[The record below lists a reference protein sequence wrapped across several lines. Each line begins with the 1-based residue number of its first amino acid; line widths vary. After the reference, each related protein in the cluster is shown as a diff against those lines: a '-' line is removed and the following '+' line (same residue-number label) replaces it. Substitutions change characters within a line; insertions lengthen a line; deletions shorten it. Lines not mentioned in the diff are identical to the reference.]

1 MMNLI
6 IHHWDT
12 DGIASAVILSKQLG
26 ESFSYFTPPPGNYFL
41 SEYDREE
48 IKKRRAEKIYLVDM
62 SLPEDDLKFLNSI
75 SDFQVYDHHSGRL
88 IEDVKIKNP
97 ILLGAK
103 STEYPSCTT
112 VLKEEFGLKEDILIW
127 SGVWGDIGFKLKEDD
142 SIFVNL
148 KNFLNENNID
158 FDDFKLFV
166 SAVDYQYKTGDREK
180 VYAVIDFLLKNS
192 PLDIL
197 NKKEFTEVIKEVEKA
212 KEEEFLKFTDYGKL
226 TFLHTKSPYYIIS
239 DLCRMKYK
247 ETPEKYNVV
256 IGEREHFFNFYL
268 RTISEDL
275 SPLVKRVKEAGY
287 FGGGKTDVL
296 GVVIER
302 ENFSEFLDFINDFFI
317 EREINLK
324 DICKE
329 HNIFFQ

>member
-1 MMNLI
+1 MNLI

-12 DGIASAVILSKQLG
+12 DGIASAVILTKQLG

-41 SEYDREE
+41 SGYDREE
-48 IKKRRAEKIYLVDM
+48 IKNRNAEKIYLVDM
-62 SLPEDDLKFLNSI
+62 SLPEDDLRFLNSI
-75 SDFQVYDHHSGRL
+75 SDFQVYDHHSGKLVEGVR
-88 IEDVKIKNP
+88 IKNP
-97 ILLGAK
+97 ILFGAK
-103 STEYPSCTT
+103 AIEYPSCTT
-112 VLKEEFGLKEDILIW
+112 ILREEFGLENDLLIW
-127 SGVWGDIGFKLKEDD
+127 SGVWGDVGFKLKEDD
-142 SIFVNL
+142 SIFINL

-158 FDDFKLFV
+158 FEDFKLFV

-180 VYAVIDFLLKNS
+180 VYAVINFLLKNS

-197 NKKEFTEVIKEVEKA
+197 GKKEFTDVIKEVEEA
-212 KEEEFLKFTDYGKL
+212 KKEEFLKFEDYGKL
-226 TFLHTKSPYYIIS
+226 TFLHIKSHYYIIS

-268 RTISEDL
+268 RTASEDL
-275 SPLVKRVKEAGY
+275 SPLVKKVKDEGY

-302 ENFSEFLDFINDFFI
+302 ENFNGFLKFINEFFMGKG
-317 EREINLK
+317 INLK
-324 DICKE
+324 KVCKKN
-329 HNIFFQ
+329 NIF